1 MSEIIS
7 KNKRKILYVITKGN
21 FGGAQRYV
29 FDLATSLS
37 RENFDVVV
45 AFGEGGMLQEKLKN
59 LGVRTIEINSLKRDV
74 GFLDLK
80 VFFELIKIFR
90 KERPDVVHL
99 NSSKIGGIGALA
111 GRLTGVQRI
120 IFTAHA
126 WAWNE
131 DRNIFSRIIIA
142 KLHWLTVLFTH
153 KTITVSESLAKQMM
167 RFPFVSKKLLTIHNG
182 IASFVVEDGFKARQ
196 IIGPAIH
203 HGVWIGTISEL
214 HKNKGLDFLIEAF
227 ARISSQYK
235 DCGLVIV
242 GDGEERA
249 NLEKLVAEKKL
260 QDSVHLVGVIPNAK
274 IYLKAFDIFT
284 LTSRTEALP
293 YSLLEAGFAELPT
306 LASCVGG
313 IPEIIDNEENGILV
327 KKGNIDEIEKG
338 LIFLLENSKNGAEY
352 GLKLKQKVEREFMQ
366 NVMVKKTKVL
376 YN

>member
-1 MSEIIS
+1 MSEIMS
-7 KNKRKILYVITKGN
+7 KKKRKILYVITKGN

-45 AFGEGGMLQEKLKN
+45 AFGESGMLQEKLKN
-59 LGVRTIEINSLKRDV
+59 AGVRTIEINSLKRDV

-90 KERPDVVHL
+90 SEEPDVVHL
-99 NSSKIGGIGALA
+99 NSSKIGGLGALA
-111 GRLTGVQRI
+111 GRLTLVPRI

-131 DRNIFSRIIIA
+131 DRNIFSKIIIA
-142 KLHWLTVLFTH
+142 KLHWLTVLFSH
-153 KTITVSESLAKQMM
+153 KTITVSASLAKQMIH
-167 RFPFVSKKLLTIHNG
+167 FPFVSKKLLTIHNG
-182 IASFVVEDGFKARQ
+182 IAPFTTEDGFKARQ

-214 HKNKGLDFLIEAF
+214 HKSKGLDFLIEAF
-227 ARISSQYK
+227 SRISSQYK

-242 GDGEERA
+242 SDGEEKASLVR
-249 NLEKLVAEKKL
+249 LVAEKKL
-260 QDSVHLVGVIPNAK
+260 QDRVDFLGVIPNAK
-274 IYLKAFDIFT
+274 VYLKAFDIFT

-293 YSLLEAGFAELPT
+293 YSLLEAGFAQLPI
-306 LASCVGG
+306 LASRVGG
-313 IPEIIDNEENGILV
+313 IPEIIDAEENGVLV
-327 KKGNIDEIEKG
+327 EKGNVDEIEKG
-338 LIFLLENSKNGAEY
+338 LIFLLENNKIGAKY
-352 GLKLKQKVEREFMQ
+352 GLKLKQKIEREFMQ
-366 NVMVKKTKVL
+366 NEMVKKTETL